1 MTTWK
6 QEDTPNYCV
15 AVALSRHKNWV
26 WLPGACAL
34 GGDRALSRGDSIT
47 AAFIRTEPGEA
58 PSPRVP
64 DFMDAA
70 TLGTMLWMLRNYIPE
85 STLEGV
91 TLTRSSPL
99 TRSARRP
106 PSPAATTKGT
116 PSPSLCSG
124 CGEPELEAD

>member
-15 AVALSRHKNWV
+15 ALALSRHKNWV

-70 TLGTMLWMLRNYIPE
+70 TLGTMLWMLRSYIPE
-85 STLEGV
+85 ACTGGCEPYEVFTLDPLGQKTTISRGDNEGHALALALLRV
-91 TLTRSSPL
+91 W
-99 TRSARRP
+99 
-106 PSPAATTKGT
+106 GT
-116 PSPSLCSG
+116 
-124 CGEPELEAD
+124 